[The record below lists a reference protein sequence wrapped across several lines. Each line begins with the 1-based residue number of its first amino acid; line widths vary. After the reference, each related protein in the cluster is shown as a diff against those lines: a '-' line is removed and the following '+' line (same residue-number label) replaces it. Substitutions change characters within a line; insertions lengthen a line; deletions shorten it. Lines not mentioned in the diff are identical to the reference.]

1 MVYEPGTRAIRGRA
15 RAQRSGAQRSG
26 ARTRMTPQNAD

>member
-1 MVYEPGTRAIRGRA
+1 MYRFVRNPRQASPVF

-26 ARTRMTPQNAD
+26 ARAQRSGA